1 MTLDVLALRY
11 QISALPFS
19 SVWNILFFQEIEE
32 SEREYFIEELYR
44 HTKYSASHRRN
55 DIALIT
61 VQGVMTF
68 SMKIYP
74 ICIPPK
80 AVDYTA
86 GLECIISGWGDTE
99 SARGNDSFFFL

>member
-1 MTLDVLALRY
+1 MYYLNLK
-11 QISALPFS
+11 S
-19 SVWNILFFQEIEE
+19 SRLIKFFLFFLKEVDE
-32 SEREYFIEELYR
+32 SEKEYFIEELYR

-61 VQGVMTF
+61 VLGTMTF
-68 SMKIYP
+68 SAKIFP

-80 AVDYTA
+80 TVEYSA

-99 SARGNDSFFFL
+99 SARGKKNN